1 MYDVLI
7 IGGGPGG
14 IAAGIYA
21 ARKKM
26 KSIIMTESF
35 GGQSI
40 VSDDIQNWVGTKSI
54 SGFDLAKNMEEHL
67 RSHEDI
73 DIKMLE
79 KAVSVKEISGGFEV
93 TSDKG
98 NIYQAKTLLIASGGR
113 RRKLGVPGE
122 DTFNGKGVAYCA
134 TCDAPIFKDKV
145 VAVVG
150 GGNAGLEAVIDLLPY
165 AKKIY
170 LLERSN
176 ELKGDVVTQLEI
188 KKSPMVEII
197 MNAAVKEITG
207 DKFIS
212 GVLYIDSTTN
222 EEKKIDIGGLFVEI
236 GSIANSEIVKDLVEL
251 DSAREIIVDH
261 KHGTTSKTGI
271 WAAGDVTDD
280 PYKQNNIS
288 VGDGVKAILSI
299 YNYLLKNK
307 SE

>member
-26 KSIIMTESF
+26 KTMMLTESF

-40 VSDDIQNWVGTKSI
+40 VSDDIQNWIGTKSI
-54 SGFDLAKNMEEHL
+54 SGFDLAKNLEEHL
-67 RSHEDI
+67 RAQEDI
-73 DIKMLE
+73 DITMPE
-79 KAVSVKEISGGFEV
+79 KAVAVKEISGGFEV

-98 NIYQAKTLLIASGGR
+98 NTYQAKTLLIASGGR
-113 RRKLGVPGE
+113 RKKLGIPGE
-122 DTFNGKGVAYCA
+122 EKFNGKGVAYCG
-134 TCDAPIFKDKV
+134 TCDAPIFKGKD

-150 GGNAGLEAVIDLLPY
+150 GGNSALEAVADLIPY

-170 LLERSN
+170 LLIRS
-176 ELKGDVVTQLEI
+176 EKLKGDAVTQEKI
-188 KKSPMVEII
+188 IQSPLVEII
-197 MNAAVKEITG
+197 LNAQPKEITG
-207 DKFIS
+207 DAFIS
-212 GVLYIDSTTN
+212 GVSYADKKTGK
-222 EEKKIDIGGLFVEI
+222 EKTIAIGGLFVEI
-236 GSIANSEIVKDLVEL
+236 GSVPNSEMVKDLVEL
-251 DSAREIIVDH
+251 DARGEIIVDH
-261 KHGTTSKTGI
+261 KHGDTSKPGI

-299 YNYLLKNK
+299 YNYLQKHK
-307 SE
+307 TA